1 MNEKD
6 TRWDDALAAIKAGR
20 EEMRKKRALRVAELE
35 VAADRHRLQ
44 DRAEALTKENHDLK
58 AELRAEEEARWAPR
72 QERPYWRPD
81 ASSEE
86 TPLLQRLRELDAQ
99 YEEDLRWAG
108 WGPPGAEEAVRR
120 RWRRR

>member
-1 MNEKD
+1 MSEKD
-6 TRWDDALAAIKAGR
+6 TRWEDALEAIRAGR

-44 DRAEALTKENHDLK
+44 DRVATLTKENQDLK
-58 AELRAEEEARWAPR
+58 ARLRTEEEARWAPR
-72 QERPYWRPD
+72 QERPYWRP
-81 ASSEE
+81 AVSSEE
-86 TPLLQRLRELDAQ
+86 TPLLQRLRELDAR